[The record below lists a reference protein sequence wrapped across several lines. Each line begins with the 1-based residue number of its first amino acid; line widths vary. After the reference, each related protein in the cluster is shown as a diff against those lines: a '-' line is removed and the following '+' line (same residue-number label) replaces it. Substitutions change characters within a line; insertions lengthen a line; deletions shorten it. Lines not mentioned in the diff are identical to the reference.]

1 MKAILGKKIGMTQMF
16 SPEGKAVPVTVIE
29 AGPCVV
35 VQTKTTDNDGYEAIQ
50 VGFDEIKETR
60 ANKPQK
66 GHFAKANVKPMRY
79 LREFRVE
86 NAAEY
91 QLGQELKADIFAVGD
106 AVDVTGTSKG
116 KGFQGPIKRH
126 GQSRGPMA
134 HGSKYHRRTGSLG
147 AMGNNRVFI
156 GHKLPGRMGNDK
168 VTVQNLEVVKV
179 DAERNLILVKGATR
193 RKEELGHDQDF
204 CKSLRSPEERRN
216 YNNAKSRFI

>member
-1 MKAILGKKIGMTQMF
+1 MKAILGKKVGMMQMF
-16 SPEGKAVPVTVIE
+16 SPEGKAIPVTVIE

-60 ANKPQK
+60 ANKPKK

-86 NAAEY
+86 NAADY
-91 QLGQELKADIFAVGD
+91 QLGQEIKADLFAVGD

-156 GHKLPGRMGNDK
+156 GHKLPGRMGGEK

-179 DAERNLILVKGATR
+179 DAQRNLILVKGAIPGA
-193 RKEELGHDQDF
+193 K
-204 CKSLRSPEERRN
+204 KSLVTIKTSVK
-216 YNNAKSRFI
+216 A

>member
-50 VGFDEIKETR
+50 VGFDEIKEVRT
-60 ANKPQK
+60 NKPQK

-86 NAAEY
+86 NATEY
-91 QLGQELKADIFAVGD
+91 QLGQELKADVFTVGD

-179 DAERNLILVKGATR
+179 DAERNLILVKGAIPGA
-193 RKEELGHDQDF
+193 K
-204 CKSLRSPEERRN
+204 KSLVTIKTSVK
-216 YNNAKSRFI
+216 A

>member
-179 DAERNLILVKGATR
+179 DAERNLILVKGAIPGA
-193 RKEELGHDQDF
+193 K
-204 CKSLRSPEERRN
+204 KSLVTIKTSVK
-216 YNNAKSRFI
+216 A

>member
-179 DAERNLILVKGATR
+179 DAERNLILVKGAIPGA
-193 RKEELGHDQDF
+193 K
-204 CKSLRSPEERRN
+204 KSLVTI
-216 YNNAKSRFI
+216 KSSVKA

>member
-35 VQTKTTDNDGYEAIQ
+35 VQIKTTDNDGYEAIQ
-50 VGFDEIKETR
+50 VGFDEIKEIR

-86 NAAEY
+86 NAADY
-91 QLGQELKADIFAVGD
+91 QLGQELKADVFAVGE

-156 GHKLPGRMGNDK
+156 GHKLPGRMGGDK

-179 DAERNLILVKGATR
+179 DAERNLILVKGAIPGA
-193 RKEELGHDQDF
+193 K
-204 CKSLRSPEERRN
+204 KSLVTIKTSVK
-216 YNNAKSRFI
+216 A

>member
-16 SPEGKAVPVTVIE
+16 SPDGKVVPVTVIE

-35 VQTKTTDNDGYEAIQ
+35 VQRKTTDNDGYEAIQ
-50 VGFDEIKETR
+50 VGFDEIKEVR

-79 LREFRVE
+79 LREFKVD
-86 NAAEY
+86 NAGEY
-91 QLGQELKADIFAVGD
+91 ELGQELKADVFAVGD
-106 AVDVTGTSKG
+106 IVDVTGKSKG

-156 GHKLPGRMGNDK
+156 GHKLPGRMGGLK
-168 VTVQNLEVVKV
+168 VTVQNLEIVKV
-179 DAERNLILVKGATR
+179 DTERNLILVKGAIPGA
-193 RKEELGHDQDF
+193 K
-204 CKSLRSPEERRN
+204 KSLVTI
-216 YNNAKSRFI
+216 KSAVKA

>member
-50 VGFDEIKETR
+50 VGFDEIKEVRT
-60 ANKPQK
+60 NKPQK

-86 NAAEY
+86 SAAEY
-91 QLGQELKADIFAVGD
+91 QLGQELKADVFTVGD

-179 DAERNLILVKGATR
+179 DAERNLILVKGAIPGA
-193 RKEELGHDQDF
+193 K
-204 CKSLRSPEERRN
+204 KSLVTIKTSVK
-216 YNNAKSRFI
+216 A